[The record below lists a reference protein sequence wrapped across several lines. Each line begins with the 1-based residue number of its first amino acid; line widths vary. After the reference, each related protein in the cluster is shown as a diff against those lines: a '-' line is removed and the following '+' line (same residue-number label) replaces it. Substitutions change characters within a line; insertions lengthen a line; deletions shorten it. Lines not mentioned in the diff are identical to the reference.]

1 LAKSLLDRVISGR
14 FWVAARD
21 YVSVGRRNR
30 RERIADPTA
39 LQQFLSTRAS
49 FIAQSSLYGYLKT
62 RAGISFPKLFE
73 NDAFVV
79 STEFAKWN
87 IWLACL
93 ADLSVWAGGLVATRA
108 SASQADIGSMM
119 STIVGAILDETGI
132 PGGAS
137 PEYPQLAEQVRERV
151 RGCDWASLQDNETPF
166 SESPA
171 ALVRWAPVIEEFMR
185 TDQEIVRNSVRFA
198 WQDIRRAL
206 RRDLDADALMATI
219 RTGASQPES
228 AAEGA

>member
-1 LAKSLLDRVISGR
+1 MPKSLLDRVISGELWR
-14 FWVAARD
+14 AARD
-21 YVSVGRRNR
+21 YMSVGRRNR
-30 RERIADPTA
+30 RERIADPAA
-39 LQQFLSTRAS
+39 LQGFLSTRAS

-79 STEFAKWN
+79 STNIAKWN

-93 ADLSVWAGGLVATRA
+93 ADLAVWAGGLVAARTRA
-108 SASQADIGSMM
+108 PQADIAPMM
-119 STIVGAILDETGI
+119 TTIVGAILDETGI
-132 PGGAS
+132 PGEAG
-137 PEYPQLAEQVRERV
+137 PEFPRLADQVRERL
-151 RGCDWASLQDNETPF
+151 RGCDWASVQDNETPF

-206 RRDLDADALMATI
+206 RRDLDADAVD
-219 RTGASQPES
+219 GHD
-228 AAEGA
+228 